1 MGIFFGLSAA
11 VCWGI
16 ADFLARFA
24 TRRIGTYRAS
34 FFMQIIGFAALNA
47 FVFALGGWSQLV
59 AGAPARW
66 QPWFWAAVAGVLN
79 TGCSLAFYRS
89 FEIGTLTVV
98 APITSSY
105 PALTLLFAMLSGERL
120 TWMHGVGVFVVVGGV
135 ALAST
140 SLGNNG
146 ESAAQARGSQAHRHL
161 TRGVNWAI
169 AAACGF
175 SLMFWVLGFRV
186 MPALGGYA
194 SVWMIRLTT
203 FTMLA
208 FIAAPVRQS
217 LRPPRGSVWWFLL
230 GIGIFDTAAFLFNN
244 MGLKGGNVA
253 VVTVIASLYSA
264 VTVFLA
270 WIILRERLER
280 SQWAGVFLIFIGIVL
295 VSL

>member
-1 MGIFFGLSAA
+1 MGILFGLSAA

-24 TRRIGTYRAS
+24 ARRIGTYRAS
-34 FFMQIIGFAALNA
+34 FFMQIIGFAALNT
-47 FVFALGGWSQLV
+47 FVFAMGGWSRLTTGAA
-59 AGAPARW
+59 AGWR
-66 QPWFWAAVAGVLN
+66 PWFWAVVAGVLN
-79 TGCSLAFYRS
+79 TGCSLAFYHS

-120 TWMHGVGVFVVVGGV
+120 TWMHGVGIFVVLGGV
-135 ALAST
+135 VLAST
-140 SLGNNG
+140 SLGNG
-146 ESAAQARGSQAHRHL
+146 AEAAAQAHASQPHRHL
-161 TRGVNWAI
+161 TRGVGWAI
-169 AAACGF
+169 TAACGF

-186 MPALGGYA
+186 MPVLGGYA

-203 FTMLA
+203 FTLLA

-230 GIGIFDTAAFLFNN
+230 GIGIFDTTAFLFNN

-270 WIILRERLER
+270 RIILRERLEG
-280 SQWAGVFLIFIGIVL
+280 SQWLGVFLIFAGIVF
-295 VSL
+295 VSR